1 MTPRVAIPLCA
12 AIAFSP
18 PVDADPIAILESAA
32 EFAPALL
39 EDKSA
44 REPRLRRKDC
54 IAPLRRRRHGVDGD
68 EAQTFAVPLPAVRGN
83 VDVGSIRDRIGA

>member
-18 PVDADPIAILESAA
+18 PVDAAPMAILESAA
-32 EFAPALL
+32 LFAPALF

-44 REPRLRRKDC
+44 MEPRLSSKDC
-54 IAPLRRRRHGVDGD
+54 IAPLRRRQGIDGG
-68 EAQTFAVPLPAVRGN
+68 EAQTLVVPRPAACGN
-83 VDVGSIRDRIGA
+83 VDVGSIRDRTEA